1 MDKPTHLLKLE
12 IGIDTNELMN
22 EENKKAVMLALTVD
36 DESMILDS
44 YITNLI
50 LKIKEYVNSF
60 TNVNVSDLN
69 VSQLSYS
76 NKKTDKNLESIDFN
90 IDELKNEI
98 YYINPKQEL
107 LRILVKNKELLD
119 IVAEYLK
126 IPEEMLEIDEGLENS
141 YKVVFRNI

>member
-119 IVAEYLK
+119 IVAEHLK

>member
-76 NKKTDKNLESIDFN
+76 NKKTDKNLVSIDFN

-119 IVAEYLK
+119 IVAEHLK